1 MTRGGG
7 LDGKIYKMYK
17 KDFYAQCKYL
27 CVQFFVWYI
36 QISLNICLT
45 YKSNMVQYEGNTQ
58 DFKMQSK

>member
-1 MTRGGG
+1 MTGGGG

-36 QISLNICLT
+36 QISLNISLDLQEQHGT
-45 YKSNMVQYEGNTQ
+45 IWRKYTR
-58 DFKMQSK
+58 F